1 MLYNQTVFANI
12 IIREEEMAKKKR
24 KSISFDAMVKFFMM
38 NYDIPSRKDIQKIL
52 VRLDN
57 MEILIRN
64 SGFFQKGGRFVAG
77 GGKGRNSKSVKTA
90 FETVYDAIKGFE
102 HGADFAEIQ
111 AKTGFGEKKIRNI
124 IFRLNKYGRIK
135 RKNRGVYNAV

>member
-1 MLYNQTVFANI
+1 MV
-12 IIREEEMAKKKR
+12 RKKG

-52 VRLDN
+52 IRLDN
-57 MEILIRN
+57 LETLIRN
-64 SGFFQKGGRFVAG
+64 SVVSHKGGRFVTG
-77 GGKGRNSKSVKTA
+77 DGKVRNSRTVKTA
-90 FETVYDAIKGFE
+90 FEVVYDAIKSFE

-124 IFRLNKYGRIK
+124 IFRLNKFGRIK
-135 RKNRGVYNAV
+135 RKNRGVYIAV

>member
-1 MLYNQTVFANI
+1 MV
-12 IIREEEMAKKKR
+12 RKKG

-52 VRLDN
+52 IRLDN
-57 MEILIRN
+57 IENLIKN
-64 SGFFQKGGRFVAG
+64 SGFFQKGGRFAG
-77 GGKGRNSKSVKTA
+77 GEGKGRSSRSVKTA
-90 FETVYDAIKGFE
+90 FEVVYDAIKSFE

-124 IFRLNKYGRIK
+124 IFRLNKFGKIK
-135 RKNRGVYNAV
+135 RKSRGTYIAV